1 MSTVGTIE
9 VIASINTSGYKSGA
23 KKIDSI
29 NKGIEDNTDST
40 TSKNSKSWL
49 KQGAVMG
56 AVAGVASS
64 VFSKAM
70 SVVSD
75 SVGDAVKRVDTLNNF
90 PKIMSNMGV
99 SAADSH

>member
-40 TSKNSKSWL
+40 T
-49 KQGAVMG
+49 
-56 AVAGVASS
+56 
-64 VFSKAM
+64 
-70 SVVSD
+70 
-75 SVGDAVKRVDTLNNF
+75 
-90 PKIMSNMGV
+90 
-99 SAADSH
+99 